1 MGRKQGPRKGSM
13 QFWPR
18 KRAEKML
25 PRVNWKPFA
34 IKTASQKP
42 NFLSFIG
49 YKAGMASAFVKDNTP
64 DSMTKGKRIII
75 PVTIL
80 ECPTMKILSVR
91 FYKNKKIAK
100 EVINEVLDKDLKRKI
115 RMPKKKID
123 AKELIE
129 KIEKENNF
137 DEVRVVLYS
146 EAKKTELKKTPD
158 ITEVAISGSNLN
170 DKIKFIKENLTKEIS
185 INEVFPKGM
194 VDLRGL
200 TTGKGFSGAVKRFG
214 IHYRNHKAEKG
225 QRRVGSIGG
234 WHPIGVRFTVPRAGG
249 LGNFARMVLNSPIVS
264 SKKFSAEDS
273 IAKRVFMNYGQVKTD
288 YIILKGS
295 VQGPQ
300 KRQLILVSPLRASKK
315 QNKKSFELI
324 ELR

>member
-18 KRAEKML
+18 KRAEKIL
-25 PRVNWKPFA
+25 PRINWKPFA

-42 NFLSFIG
+42 NFLAFVG

-64 DSMTKGKRIII
+64 DSMTKGKRIIL

-91 FYKNKKIAK
+91 FYKNKKIAN
-100 EVINEVLDKDLKRKI
+100 EVLNEVLDKDLKRKI
-115 RMPKKKID
+115 RMPKKKIN

-129 KIEKENNF
+129 KIEKSGNF
-137 DEVRVVLYS
+137 DDVHVVLYS

-158 ITEVAISGSNLN
+158 ITEVAISGSNLV
-170 DKIKFIKENLTKEIS
+170 DKINFIKEHLAKEIS
-185 INEVFPKGM
+185 ISDVFPKGM
-194 VDLRGL
+194 VDVRGS

-249 LGNFARMVLNSPIVS
+249 LGNFIRMVLNSPIIS
-264 SKKFSAEDS
+264 SKKYSVEDP
-273 IAKRVFMNYGQVKTD
+273 IAKRVFTNYGQVKTD
-288 YIILKGS
+288 YIILRGS

-300 KRQLILVSPLRASKK
+300 KRQLILASPLRASKK